1 MDNSEKDLS
10 KHRMN
15 NYNWLKEYTSQ
26 RGKEAFDKFL
36 NDVYKFL
43 MNMEPNSFFQIEG
56 NVKPENIDFF
66 IKVCCM
72 FIHERCCSK
81 QRFNTQYIFS
91 DDYTKIIHREI

>member
-1 MDNSEKDLS
+1 MTKTDLS

-15 NYNWLKEYTSQ
+15 NYDWLKEYITQ
-26 RGKEAFDKFL
+26 RGKEAFNKFI

-43 MNMEPNSFFQIEG
+43 LEIKPGSFFQIEG

-72 FIHERCCSK
+72 FIHERYCSK
-81 QRFNTQYIFS
+81 QTFATEYIFS
-91 DDYTKIIHREI
+91 DNYSKIICREI